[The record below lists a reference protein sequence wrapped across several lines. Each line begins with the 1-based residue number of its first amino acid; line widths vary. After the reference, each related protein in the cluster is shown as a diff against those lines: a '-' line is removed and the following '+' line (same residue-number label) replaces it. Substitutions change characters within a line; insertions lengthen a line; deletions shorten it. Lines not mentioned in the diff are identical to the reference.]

1 VDKLVRRKTT
11 SFTVVEKESE
21 TQTTDITN
29 RCLRRYL
36 VVNPFGRVSLLY
48 KALSEFSSFFKR
60 RVATLCFIKHAILSH
75 LLCIIQLLFR
85 PLSSSSHPSWRSVQ
99 DTRVVSGHVATWRV
113 SHTHCRMTQY
123 YFNKCFRESANSKK
137 RSKKSKRNWNIS
149 EIFWNEDLDNIRYFI
164 V

>member
-1 VDKLVRRKTT
+1 MDKLVRRKTT

-137 RSKKSKRNWNIS
+137 RSKKSKRN
-149 EIFWNEDLDNIRYFI
+149 
-164 V
+164 